1 MQGMLNKL
9 AGLNYRAISRTHTCT
24 HTHTHTHCSK
34 RQEALD
40 ALAAKGV
47 PLDYED
53 LMRSMV
59 YDPDD
64 VPNRLSK
71 VEVSSPRTN
80 GRRSPA
86 ARGFGTCKNAPS
98 EWGSPV
104 CCNQA

>member
-1 MQGMLNKL
+1 MDNHNARKQ
-9 AGLNYRAISRTHTCT
+9 THTL
-24 HTHTHTHCSK
+24 HDHPAYPCSQ

-71 VEVSSPRTN
+71 VEVSWPTSTPRAN
-80 GRRSPA
+80 GA
-86 ARGFGTCKNAPS
+86 
-98 EWGSPV
+98 
-104 CCNQA
+104 